1 MSSQENGQVPVKSKY
16 HSRKVEVDGIK
27 FDSSKEA
34 KRYKEL
40 ILLQKT
46 GTVLE
51 IELQPSFVLQEGYK
65 RFGKSIRPI
74 TYRADFKVKWK
85 DGRVQIIDTKGFKT
99 KDYLIKKK
107 ILLFKYPELDFV
119 EE

>member
-1 MSSQENGQVPVKSKY
+1 MGNVRSKY
-16 HSRKVEVDGIK
+16 GSRKVEVDGIK
-27 FDSSKEA
+27 FDSAKEA

-85 DGRVQIIDTKGFKT
+85 DGRVTVEDVKPSKNFTTSVYK
-99 KDYLIKKK
+99 IKKK
-107 ILLFKYPELDFV
+107 MLLYVYPDTDFQEV
-119 EE
+119 Y